1 MEWKKKN
8 VPPSTKE
15 KEGETPGLESPKR
28 GCGYVRT
35 WAWEPF
41 LPVLA
46 FLNKFS
52 SYLIFLS
59 CKPRFYFS
67 NYLGNNVDLNPLSI
81 NPLLLSL
88 TVCSPFYNQFINA
101 IDFG

>member
-1 MEWKKKN
+1 MEWKKK

-15 KEGETPGLESPKR
+15 KEGETPGLESPEH

-41 LPVLA
+41 LPVLG
-46 FLNKFS
+46 FLNQIS

-59 CKPRFYFS
+59 RKLRFYFC
-67 NYLGNNVDLNPLSI
+67 NYLRNKVDLNLPSI

-88 TVCSPFYNQFINA
+88 TVCSPLYNQFINA